1 MFRSRVEFSRWRIEW
16 RYFWFDQI
24 QDTAA
29 ILENSNGGDISSTD
43 YRIHSVQLQSMVFGL
58 AD

>member
-1 MFRSRVEFSRWRIEW
+1 VEFSRWRIEW